1 MLVSLLSIV
10 LAAAA
15 PQGAGPNRVY
25 CEVEA
30 ERRGDGP
37 PSVLRLDCPDDFEG
51 HEALQAAADA
61 AIAGVDLGLN
71 RRGRFALAP
80 AVVFIRDPNR
90 GWRAADEQMLIRPM
104 FLVPPQEF
112 MRRPRHYRCDYE
124 VWPGSDGRGDNM
136 QMTCYAGESTRPS
149 RPAQRT
155 MEDFV
160 RSTRWM
166 PTGTRFCFTHSEI
179 GEVDGVNS
187 RGQTESGEPL
197 NPLVYFPEYCAGE

>member
-15 PQGAGPNRVY
+15 PQGTGPTHAY

-37 PSVLRLDCPDDFEG
+37 PTSLSLDCPTDFEG

-61 AIAGVDLGLN
+61 AIAGVDLGLE
-71 RRGRFALAP
+71 RRGRFVLAP
-80 AVVFIRDPNR
+80 AVVFERDPVR
-90 GWRAADEQMLIRPM
+90 GWRASDEQMLIRPM
-104 FLVPPQEF
+104 FLVPPREF

-124 VWPGSDGRGDNM
+124 VWPGADGRGDEM
-136 QMTCYAGESTRPS
+136 SMTCYAGASTRPS

-155 MEDFV
+155 IEDFV

-166 PTGTRFCFTHSEI
+166 PTGTRFCFTHSEV

-197 NPLVYFPEYCAGE
+197 NPLVSFPEYCAGE